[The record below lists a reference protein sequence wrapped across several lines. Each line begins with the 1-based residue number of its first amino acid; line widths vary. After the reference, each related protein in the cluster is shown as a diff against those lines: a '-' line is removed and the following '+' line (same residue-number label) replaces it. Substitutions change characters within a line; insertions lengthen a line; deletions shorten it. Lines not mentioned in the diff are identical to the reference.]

1 MRHHQNQ
8 RRIGRRGELGGGLGQ
23 DARGVS
29 DGDAVPG
36 RSGDV
41 DVVVADGVVGV
52 GDSAGLLEG
61 AEELVAP
68 VLFLLLL
75 LKKVSNF
82 FQREKG

>member
-1 MRHHQNQ
+1 M
-8 RRIGRRGELGGGLGQ
+8 
-23 DARGVS
+23 
-29 DGDAVPG
+29 PG